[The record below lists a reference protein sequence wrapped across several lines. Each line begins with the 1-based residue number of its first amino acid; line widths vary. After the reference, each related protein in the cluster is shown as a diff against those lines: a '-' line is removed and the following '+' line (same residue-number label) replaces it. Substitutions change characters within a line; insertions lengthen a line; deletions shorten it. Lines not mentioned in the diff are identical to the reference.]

1 MDLKKKKN
9 SQKDKESIPDVK
21 GKKKTTYYERRLLS
35 FGYVLKKKNK
45 KPQV

>member
-21 GKKKTTYYERRLLS
+21 GKKKQLTMREDYCPLDM
-35 FGYVLKKKNK
+35 F
-45 KPQV
+45 